1 MDLKKGI
8 LQELEAIKEGF
19 NDDEEMDG
27 YDLANE
33 RFHLENAIALVK
45 KLTITDV
52 SNRRELLIAFA
63 KFLRSELPLSL
74 FDSVEQNVDRF
85 DGNL

>member
-1 MDLKKGI
+1 MDLKIEI

-19 NDDEEMDG
+19 NDAEQTDG

-45 KLTITDV
+45 KLTIPVVVPNGKFCCCETPKTDGWYGDAYMCKCGKPYI
-52 SNRRELLIAFA
+52 E
-63 KFLRSELPLSL
+63 
-74 FDSVEQNVDRF
+74 D
-85 DGNL
+85 